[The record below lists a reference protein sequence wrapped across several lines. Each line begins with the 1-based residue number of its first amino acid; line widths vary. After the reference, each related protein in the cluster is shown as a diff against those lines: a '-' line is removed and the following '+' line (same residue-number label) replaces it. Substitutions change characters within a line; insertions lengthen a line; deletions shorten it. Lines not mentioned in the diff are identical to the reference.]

1 MRQLASIQRFGRAQL
16 LGFILFSWALIIAL
30 AVCFGGSDA
39 LSEPASS
46 TSKPPAKVKLTDANI
61 AAIVVTANTIDVQNG
76 QLALSKSQSQEV
88 KAFANQMVTD
98 HTSVNKKATDLVVRL
113 KVTPKES
120 ESSRSLEAS
129 AAATRAILE
138 TKAGAEFDR
147 AYVDNEV
154 AYHQAVIDML
164 DETLIPAAHNKDLMA
179 LLVAVRPAFVSHLE
193 HAQHI
198 QASLRTQ

>member
-16 LGFILFSWALIIAL
+16 LGFVLFSWAIIIAL
-30 AVCFGGSDA
+30 AICFGGSDA

-46 TSKPPAKVKLTDANI
+46 SSKSPAKVKLTDANI
-61 AAIVVTANTIDVQNG
+61 AAIVVAANTIDVQNG
-76 QLALSKSQSQEV
+76 QLALSKSQNADV
-88 KAFANQMVTD
+88 KTFASQMVTD
-98 HTSVNKKATDLVVRL
+98 HTSVNKKATELVVRL

-120 ESSRSLEAS
+120 DQSRTLKDG
-129 AAATRAILE
+129 AAATLATLE
-138 TKAGAEFDR
+138 AKTGVEFDH

-164 DETLIPAAHNKDLMA
+164 DHALIPGARNKDLKA
-179 LLVAVRPAFVSHLE
+179 LLVAVRPAFVAHLE

-198 QASLRTQ
+198 QASLRAQ

>member
-16 LGFILFSWALIIAL
+16 LGFILFSWALMIAL
-30 AVCFGGSDA
+30 AISFGASVA
-39 LSEPASS
+39 LSEPA
-46 TSKPPAKVKLTDANI
+46 TAKSKPPAKVKLTDANI
-61 AAIVVTANTIDVQNG
+61 AAIVVAANTIDVQNG

-98 HTSVNKKATDLVVRL
+98 HTSVNKKATELVVRL
-113 KVTPKES
+113 KVTPTES
-120 ESSRSLEAS
+120 ESSRTLKAG
-129 AAATRAILE
+129 AAATLAILE
-138 TKAGAEFDR
+138 AKFGAEFDR

-164 DETLIPAAHNKDLMA
+164 DETLIPGARNKDLKA
-179 LLVAVRPAFVSHLE
+179 LLVAVRPAFVAHLE

-198 QASLRTQ
+198 QTSMRTQ

>member
-30 AVCFGGSDA
+30 AVAFGGSDA

-61 AAIVVTANTIDVQNG
+61 AAIVVAANTIDVQNG
-76 QLALSKSQSQEV
+76 QLALSKSPSQEV

-98 HTSVNKKATDLVVRL
+98 HTSVNKKATELVVRL
-113 KVTPKES
+113 KVTPTES
-120 ESSRSLEAS
+120 ESSRTLKAD
-129 AAATRAILE
+129 AAATLATLE
-138 TKAGAEFDR
+138 TKVGAEFDR

-164 DETLIPAAHNKDLMA
+164 DQALIPGARNKDLKA
-179 LLVAVRPAFVSHLE
+179 LLVAVRPAFVAHLE
-193 HAQHI
+193 HARHI

>member
-1 MRQLASIQRFGRAQL
+1 MRVASIQRFGRAQL

-30 AVCFGGSDA
+30 AVYFGASNA
-39 LSEPASS
+39 LSEPATS
-46 TSKPPAKVKLTDANI
+46 TSKPAAKVKLTDANI
-61 AAIVVTANTIDVQNG
+61 AAIVVAANTIDVQNG
-76 QLALSKSQSQEV
+76 QLALSKTQNADV
-88 KAFANQMVTD
+88 KTFASQMVTD

-120 ESSRSLEAS
+120 EASRTLESGAT
-129 AAATRAILE
+129 ATRATLE
-138 TKAGAEFDR
+138 TKSGGEFDR

-164 DETLIPAAHNKDLMA
+164 DKVLIPGAKNKDLKA
-179 LLVAVRPAFVSHLE
+179 LLVAVRPAFVAHLE

-198 QASLRTQ
+198 QANLGAQ